1 MANSLMELYGGGMA
15 GPSNNYQLGG
25 RIASARRERDYQG
38 EYRRLKQASERMAK
52 RQRRASGLGSILS
65 TVGSIA
71 GSFIPIP
78 GVGTAIGSAIGT
90 AAGSA
95 LGRLV
100 GESTYKDTKV
110 GGGKYAQ
117 KSRKDLRGYSEDF
130 KRSRAERALVGGL
143 KAGAMKFATAGGA
156 DYLKA
161 KFDPNFAKL
170 PQADIA
176 KLEQIEG
183 GIGFETPRAE
193 ALFDTSSIAAQD
205 KGALWALK
213 DRADAF
219 VDQSSY
225 TPFEDMLLSDIP
237 ATQLG
242 DFSNIGLP
250 PQYPSDAYYGPYLPN
265 RRGGGLIPMMPMGGY
280 VNPQRPNI
288 PMMPQPYQPMA
299 GTGLQGQTTGEGVV
313 PTTGGTQ
320 DLTPG
325 PLSDS
330 AISALEGFQV
340 FGSDNPVFGADTDWS
355 GLQIAGMPPSPKQK
369 PTGSGGTFD
378 PSAGYGTAT
387 GTMGALQQMGMGDV
401 ASDPRLQKYLEDLPQ
416 FSMGYEQKV
425 GDYRTGAQQG
435 LLGLSQSGAS
445 GAGGFAGSGAATT
458 QAQKQREQMIG
469 QFGRQQRGV
478 VEDYQADVLAGIQ
491 DIERKGEFEFG
502 VDIPEET
509 ATNPNPPPDSAA
521 LYEGHTVT
529 QNGIKWQWNGMNW
542 ENMGPG

>member
-1 MANSLMELYGGGMA
+1 
-15 GPSNNYQLGG
+15 
-25 RIASARRERDYQG
+25 
-38 EYRRLKQASERMAK
+38 
-52 RQRRASGLGSILS
+52 
-65 TVGSIA
+65 
-71 GSFIPIP
+71 
-78 GVGTAIGSAIGT
+78 
-90 AAGSA
+90 
-95 LGRLV
+95 
-100 GESTYKDTKV
+100 
-110 GGGKYAQ
+110 
-117 KSRKDLRGYSEDF
+117 
-130 KRSRAERALVGGL
+130 
-143 KAGAMKFATAGGA
+143 
-156 DYLKA
+156 
-161 KFDPNFAKL
+161 
-170 PQADIA
+170 
-176 KLEQIEG
+176 
-183 GIGFETPRAE
+183 
-193 ALFDTSSIAAQD
+193 
-205 KGALWALK
+205 
-213 DRADAF
+213 
-219 VDQSSY
+219 
-225 TPFEDMLLSDIP
+225 
-237 ATQLG
+237 
-242 DFSNIGLP
+242 
-250 PQYPSDAYYGPYLPN
+250 
-265 RRGGGLIPMMPMGGY
+265 
-280 VNPQRPNI
+280 
-288 PMMPQPYQPMA
+288 MA
-299 GTGLQGQTTGEGVV
+299 GTVPQGQTTGEGVV

-458 QAQKQREQMIG
+458 QVQKQREQMIG

-478 VEDYQADVLAGIQ
+478 VEGYQADVLAGIQ

>member
-1 MANSLMELYGGGMA
+1 
-15 GPSNNYQLGG
+15 
-25 RIASARRERDYQG
+25 
-38 EYRRLKQASERMAK
+38 
-52 RQRRASGLGSILS
+52 
-65 TVGSIA
+65 
-71 GSFIPIP
+71 
-78 GVGTAIGSAIGT
+78 
-90 AAGSA
+90 
-95 LGRLV
+95 
-100 GESTYKDTKV
+100 
-110 GGGKYAQ
+110 
-117 KSRKDLRGYSEDF
+117 
-130 KRSRAERALVGGL
+130 
-143 KAGAMKFATAGGA
+143 MKFATAGGA

-219 VDQSSY
+219 VDPSSY
-225 TPFEDMLLSDIP
+225 IPFEDMPLSDIP

-250 PQYPSDAYYGPYLPN
+250 PQYPSYAYYGPDLPN
-265 RRGGGLIPMMPMGGY
+265 RQGGGLIPMMPMGGY

-299 GTGLQGQTTGEGVV
+299 GTGPQGQTTGEGAS
-313 PTTGGTQ
+313 PTTGGTNPYGVNI
-320 DLTPG
+320 D
-325 PLSDS
+325 
-330 AISALEGFQV
+330 AINQLGQSGFQV
-340 FGSDNPVFGADTDWS
+340 FGSDNPLFGPDTDWS
-355 GLQIAGMPPSPKQK
+355 GLQIAGMPPGPKQK

-478 VEDYQADVLAGIQ
+478 VEGYQADVLAGIQ
-491 DIERKGEFEFG
+491 DIERKGEFEFDRSAVASVATPPG
-502 VDIPEET
+502 VTNIMNQ
-509 ATNPNPPPDSAA
+509 NPNMSQDDAEEQ
-521 LYEGHTVT
+521 YEQEMQGYYD
-529 QNGIKWQWNGMNW
+529 QQYG
-542 ENMGPG
+542 

>member
-1 MANSLMELYGGGMA
+1 MANSLMELYGGGLL

-25 RIASARRERDYQG
+25 AIARSRRGSEYQG
-38 EYRRLKQASERMAK
+38 EMRRLKEESERMAK

-95 LGRLV
+95 LGRFA

-117 KSRKDLRGYSEDF
+117 ESRKDLRGYSEDF
-130 KRSRAERALVGGL
+130 KRSRGERALVGGL

-161 KFDPNFAKL
+161 KFDPNFAAL

-219 VDQSSY
+219 VDPSSY
-225 TPFEDMLLSDIP
+225 TPFEDMPLSDIP

-250 PQYPSDAYYGPYLPN
+250 PQYPSYAYYGPDLPN
-265 RRGGGLIPMMPMGGY
+265 RQGGGLIPKMPMGGY

-299 GTGLQGQTTGEGVV
+299 GTGPQGQTTGEGAS
-313 PTTGGTQ
+313 PTTGGTNPYGVNI
-320 DLTPG
+320 D
-325 PLSDS
+325 
-330 AISALEGFQV
+330 AINQLGQSGFQV
-340 FGSDNPVFGADTDWS
+340 FGSDNPLFGPDTDWS
-355 GLQIAGMPPSPKQK
+355 GLQIAGMPPGPKQK

-478 VEDYQADVLAGIQ
+478 VEDYQADLLSGIG

-502 VDIPEET
+502 VDTPEET
-509 ATNPNPPPDSAA
+509 VTNPNPPPDSAA

-542 ENMGPG
+542 ENTGPG